1 MLSPQRSGIQCK
13 RAAIPSKI
21 RKKLKGANVM
31 PTRTASAIWEG
42 TLKASDARRS
52 RHRSEELRRGGRDS
66 CKKKGALRQAK
77 TGDPMVFEKPV

>member
-1 MLSPQRSGIQCK
+1 MHGGVTGKASDGLPMSIQPRV
-13 RAAIPSKI
+13 RASREPWDEISN
-21 RKKLKGANVM
+21 RDQ
-31 PTRTASAIWEG
+31 